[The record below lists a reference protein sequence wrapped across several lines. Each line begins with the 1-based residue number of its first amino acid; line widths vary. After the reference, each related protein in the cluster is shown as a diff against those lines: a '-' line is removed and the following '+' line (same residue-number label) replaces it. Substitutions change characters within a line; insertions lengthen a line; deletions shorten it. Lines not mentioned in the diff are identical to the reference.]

1 MTFATDL
8 VRLKFHTLPTAT
20 QVQYSDMDVRMAKDG
35 FAIHIEGAMQDEK
48 VVEVILRLTSIFNN
62 MPL

>member
-1 MTFATDL
+1 MTFATEL

-35 FAIHIEGAMQDEK
+35 FAIHIEGVMQDE
-48 VVEVILRLTSIFNN
+48 VIVEVIIRLTN
-62 MPL
+62 LLRQA